1 MKNQKMK
8 EAISL
13 LTMLENDLELNKED
27 SIHIDTVRVI
37 KRILKEVMLEM
48 YQSENDYSCKVIVQD
63 KESGEIIDS
72 KVFRQNNSGVVS

>member
-27 SIHIDTVRVI
+27 GIHIDTVRVI
-37 KRILKEVMLEM
+37 RRLLKEAMSEM
-48 YQSENDYSCKVIVQD
+48 AQSENIYSCKED
-63 KESGEIIDS
+63 RNFCND
-72 KVFRQNNSGVVS
+72 

>member
-48 YQSENDYSCKVIVQD
+48 YQSENDYSCKEERNCC
-63 KESGEIIDS
+63 K
-72 KVFRQNNSGVVS
+72 N

>member
-1 MKNQKMK
+1 MK

-37 KRILKEVMLEM
+37 KRILKEAMLEM
-48 YQSENDYSCKVIVQD
+48 PRSENDYSCKEERNCC
-63 KESGEIIDS
+63 K
-72 KVFRQNNSGVVS
+72 N

>member
-1 MKNQKMK
+1 MKNQKMR

-37 KRILKEVMLEM
+37 KRLLKEAMSEVA
-48 YQSENDYSCKVIVQD
+48 QSENDYSCK
-63 KESGEIIDS
+63 EERN
-72 KVFRQNNSGVVS
+72 FCNN

>member
-1 MKNQKMK
+1 MKNQNMK

-37 KRILKEVMLEM
+37 KRILKEAMLEM
-48 YQSENDYSCKVIVQD
+48 SQSENHYSCKEERNCC
-63 KESGEIIDS
+63 K
-72 KVFRQNNSGVVS
+72 N

>member
-1 MKNQKMK
+1 MKNQNMK

-37 KRILKEVMLEM
+37 KRILKEAMLEM
-48 YQSENDYSCKVIVQD
+48 PQSENDYSCKEERNCC
-63 KESGEIIDS
+63 K
-72 KVFRQNNSGVVS
+72 N

>member
-37 KRILKEVMLEM
+37 KRLLKEAMSEVA
-48 YQSENDYSCKVIVQD
+48 QSENDYSCKEVRNVC
-63 KESGEIIDS
+63 
-72 KVFRQNNSGVVS
+72 NN